1 MILGQRLRQLREE
14 KKLRQG
20 DIEQRSGLLRCYI
33 SRVENDITVPS
44 IVTLEK
50 IARSLEVPMY
60 RLFYDGE
67 PEASKLKPTYPS
79 EWGSSGRDADFLRR
93 FRIYLGKAGP
103 RNRKI
108 LLAMASLMTQ
118 KSSRAAMGPQDS

>member
-33 SRVENDITVPS
+33 SRVENGITVPS

-60 RLFYDGE
+60 SLFYDGV
-67 PEASKLKPTYPS
+67 PEASELKPTYPS
-79 EWGSSGRDADFLRR
+79 EWGSFGRDADFLRR
-93 FRIYLGKAGP
+93 FRTYLGRASP
-103 RNRKI
+103 RDRKI
-108 LLAMASLMTQ
+108 LLAMACLMIHE
-118 KSSRAAMGPQDS
+118 

>member
-14 KKLRQG
+14 KKLRQE
-20 DIEQRSGLLRCYI
+20 DIQQRSGLLRCYI
-33 SRVENDITVPS
+33 SRVENGITVPS
-44 IVTLEK
+44 LATLEK

-67 PEASKLKPTYPS
+67 PEAAEFKPTYPS

-93 FRIYLGKAGP
+93 FRTYLGRASP
-103 RNRKI
+103 R
-108 LLAMASLMTQ
+108 
-118 KSSRAAMGPQDS
+118 